1 MRYLSI
7 LVAVMSLLVTAH
19 AGVAEEKVHVFAA
32 ASTRDALE
40 DAIARFHR
48 EMPDAARV
56 VGVYGGSSTLARQI
70 IAGAPAHLFLSANTA
85 WMDQVLS
92 SGFGPSELGSSWHGS
107 SVGAELYLGNRLV
120 LVASRQARGT
130 RFADGRGLLTAIG
143 AGPLAIADPRA
154 VPAGI
159 YARQTLETLGI
170 WEQIRRS
177 LAPTENVRAAL
188 ALVQRGEA
196 HYGFVYATD
205 AAIGRVRVVWTV
217 PAGMHDPIVYP
228 LALLRAGE
236 ASSTAVAFHRF
247 LVSDAGRAAFR
258 ERGFTEP
265 EL

>member
-1 MRYLSI
+1 MPDWNPMRYLSI
-7 LVAVMSLLVTAH
+7 MLAMMGLLVSALPGL
-19 AGVAEEKVHVFAA
+19 AGEKVHVFAA
-32 ASTRDALE
+32 ASTRDGLE

-48 EMPDAARV
+48 EMPEAAQV

-70 IAGAPAHLFLSANTA
+70 IAGAPAHLFLSANTS

-92 SGFGPSELGSSWHGS
+92 SGLGS

-130 RFADGRGLLTAIG
+130 RFADGRGLLAAIG

-177 LAPTENVRAAL
+177 LAPTENVRGAL

-205 AAIGRVRVVWTV
+205 ATIGRVRVVWTV

-228 LALLRAGE
+228 LALLGAGE
-236 ASSTAVAFHRF
+236 ASPTAVAFHRF
-247 LVSDAGRAAFR
+247 LVSEDGRAAFR